1 MLLVFS
7 ANGLGIVTV
16 PLVRIF
22 LLVFKHDFK
31 LLFWLLTSMFVCL
44 PPWLKEKHSFIGTQA
59 FLDISHAWITHYF
72 DACWVIALKQLS
84 LPSLMSCLTWPA
96 VSLPWIVLNLCFV
109 SCLSLA
115 MATAYIVKSAES
127 SGCPVSLFTPGPSLP
142 QGKSTVSLYCHGSP
156 QRKEPRVQLGSCPCS
171 PWLSGT
177 GAVLHHGCFT
187 EHLFLQLCFTL
198 EHNVPKLVLL
208 IFSTLPL
215 LWFLLLEL
223 VFLALH
229 FSRPSFLIC
238 NQLLSKLCIV
248 SSCITLPRPNFSS
261 LCALPILL
269 SKFWSLNNWRSLTL
283 LLVTVL
289 FLFSVSQ

>member
-1 MLLVFS
+1 
-7 ANGLGIVTV
+7 
-16 PLVRIF
+16 
-22 LLVFKHDFK
+22 
-31 LLFWLLTSMFVCL
+31 
-44 PPWLKEKHSFIGTQA
+44 
-59 FLDISHAWITHYF
+59 
-72 DACWVIALKQLS
+72 
-84 LPSLMSCLTWPA
+84 
-96 VSLPWIVLNLCFV
+96 
-109 SCLSLA
+109 

-127 SGCPVSLFTPGPSLP
+127 SGCPVSLFSGPLYP
-142 QGKSTVSLYCHGSP
+142 KERVLCLSTAMAHHSV
-156 QRKEPRVQLGSCPCS
+156 EPRVQLGSCPCS

-177 GAVLHHGCFT
+177 GAVLQHGCFT

-248 SSCITLPRPNFSS
+248 SSCTTLPRPNFSS

-269 SKFWSLNNWRSLTL
+269 SKF
-283 LLVTVL
+283 
-289 FLFSVSQ
+289 